1 MKDIMIDMMVAM
13 MPYMKPVMW
22 VGIIMAIIGLVFIL
36 ANIFLKMDLQKKY
49 YLVRS
54 NCINNCHFLYSSTNS
69 RLLLKHATYS

>member
-36 ANIFLKMDLQKKY
+36 ANIFLKTSGETIKPWPSSM
-49 YLVRS
+49 RS
-54 NCINNCHFLYSSTNS
+54 LF
-69 RLLLKHATYS
+69 